1 MIKTKKDYLDYLQA
15 DKVSLGRKWSIKSYL
30 FDDIWRFQ
38 RLLRRL
44 EYLTNCKKSR
54 LRRAVVAFAYHR
66 AEVKLGFTIPINVFG
81 PGLAIAHRGT
91 IVVNRAAR
99 IGANCRIHVCVN
111 VGTEAGKGADAPT
124 IGENCYIGPGAKIFG
139 KIRIGDN
146 TAIGA
151 NSVVNADFLAG
162 NATLGGVPAKVISHR
177 SSEGLL
183 VRGYVHRSL
192 EADPACD

>member
-1 MIKTKKDYLDYLQA
+1 MIKSRQDYIEYLEA
-15 DKVSLGRKWSIKSYL
+15 DRVSLGREWSVMSYF

-44 EYLTNCKKSR
+44 EYLVNCRKNRVYRSVIAFFY
-54 LRRAVVAFAYHR
+54 RREGVR
-66 AEVKLGFTIPINVFG
+66 LGFTIPINVFG

-99 IGANCRIHVCVN
+99 VGANCRIHVCVN
-111 VGTEAGKGADAPT
+111 VGTEAGKGADAPI
-124 IGENCYIGPGAKIFG
+124 IGENCYIAPGAKIFG

-151 NSVVNADFLAG
+151 NAVVNKDFPEG
-162 NATLGGVPAKVISHR
+162 NVTIGGVPAKVISPF

-183 VRGYVHRSL
+183 VRGYARQSSDSDHYK
-192 EADPACD
+192 E